1 MITTMTVK
9 KPSEKSNRLG
19 AWAGFLSLFSGKKV
33 RATKK
38 DIQKLDFSPN
48 TKKLGLRF
56 PESLRDF
63 FRFRWLRG
71 R

>member
-1 MITTMTVK
+1 MTTKIT
-9 KPSEKSNRLG
+9 KPSQKSKRLG
-19 AWAGFLSLFSGKKV
+19 AWAGFLGLFGTRKV
-33 RATKK
+33 SATKQ
-38 DIQKLDFSPN
+38 DIRKLDFPTS
-48 TKKLGLRF
+48 TQKTGLRF